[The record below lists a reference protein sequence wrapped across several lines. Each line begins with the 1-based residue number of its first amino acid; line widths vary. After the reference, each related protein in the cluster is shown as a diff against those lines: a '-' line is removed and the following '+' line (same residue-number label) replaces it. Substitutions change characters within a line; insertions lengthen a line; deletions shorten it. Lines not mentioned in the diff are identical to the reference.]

1 MGKAPRSLKEL
12 SERLSARLGESLD
25 RARAGSVV
33 DLDVLRSH
41 YEKRVAEALERHELK
56 VEIDEKSPGVVTVLL
71 VEKPIRSFACFVH
84 LDPKTKP

>member
-1 MGKAPRSLKEL
+1 MGKAPQSLKEL

-41 YEKRVAEALERHELK
+41 YEKRVAEALERHDLK
-56 VEIDEKSPGVVTVLL
+56 VEIDKSSGVVTVLL
-71 VEKPIRSFACFVH
+71 VEKPIRSFACFVPI
-84 LDPKTKP
+84 DPKTKP